1 MSMLFI
7 GSLRMAVVSSMPCL
21 FMAITFVVIRLR
33 FQELKER
40 IALCMSIIPM
50 VIAVFVIVSMII
62 VAVISVIS
70 VAVAVSIS
78 MTMISVPMVTMSM
91 VFSVDVHSFIFL
103 EDRLQL
109 VDVLL
114 PLVIVTDEHWLEH
127 KFVEV
132 IESSRFAQVEFPHVL
147 QHFRFEFFSDISL
160 ENCILILLVVFGNAE
175 LGDEVV

>member
-1 MSMLFI
+1 
-7 GSLRMAVVSSMPCL
+7 
-21 FMAITFVVIRLR
+21 
-33 FQELKER
+33 
-40 IALCMSIIPM
+40 MSITPM
-50 VIAVFVIVSMII
+50 VIAVSVIVSMII
-62 VAVISVIS
+62 MAVSVIS
-70 VAVAVSIS
+70 VAVSIS
-78 MTMISVPMVTMSM
+78 MTMISVAMPISMPMISVAMVTMPV
-91 VFSVDVHSFIFL
+91 VFSVDVHAFIFL

-127 KFVEV
+127 EFVEV

-147 QHFRFEFFSDISL
+147 QHFRFEFFSDVSL